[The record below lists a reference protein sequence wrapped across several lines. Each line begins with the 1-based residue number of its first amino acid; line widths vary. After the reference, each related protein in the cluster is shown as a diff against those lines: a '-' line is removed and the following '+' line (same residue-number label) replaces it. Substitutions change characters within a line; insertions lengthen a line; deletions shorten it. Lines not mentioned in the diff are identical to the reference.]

1 GVGGGGG
8 GGGWRGGGGGGGG
21 RAVVRDLDFAI
32 DLPDVQERRARP
44 LRLAVDGHG
53 PDQLFLAIPIARHVD
68 AEDVVVLAGIEVFR
82 LTAIRGSRLEA
93 VLRADRND
101 RLFDVVP
108 VQITEHHVEAA
119 VGDAFPSLVDGND
132 ALAGVEADVQLGRLR
147 LRGERQRHQGRCAQR
162 ADKRREPPIHCCWLL
177 VVVLALLR
185 ASSAALYSSS
195 LKSYQLIH
203 AKPIS
208 SIV

>member
-1 GVGGGGG
+1 
-8 GGGWRGGGGGGGG
+8 
-21 RAVVRDLDFAI
+21 
-32 DLPDVQERRARP
+32 
-44 LRLAVDGHG
+44 
-53 PDQLFLAIPIARHVD
+53 
-68 AEDVVVLAGIEVFR
+68 
-82 LTAIRGSRLEA
+82 
-93 VLRADRND
+93 RND

-162 ADKRREPPIHCCWLL
+162 ADKRREPPLHCCWLL

-208 SIV
+208 SIVRLPLPTQLRGSGLILLAELSCQLITCSTVPAG